1 EEIRV
6 VDEMTF
12 AFELSEPFPTM
23 LNHLSNP
30 TTGLVSPTAVEEY
43 GEDYGKQAVVG
54 TGPVKFEN
62 WESAEEIVLT
72 RYEDYNWGPSYLE
85 NQGPAYPEEWIFRI
99 VPETLTLV
107 GELEKGGVDLTTY
120 IPEKEKER
128 LEEAEGVSV
137 ASLKAPSTAYVAIN
151 VQNPPFDEV
160 EVRKAIAHAINKEA
174 VIKAALAGNAF
185 PAHSMIP
192 SNVEGYWEDGEE
204 LAKEATGYDPEKAKN
219 LLAEAGWEDVDGD
232 RVLERDGEELEATT
246 FAFTITRYKR
256 MAEVVKPMLEE
267 VGIKVDL
274 KILEAGDLYERSEGG
289 EHDLQVTAWMGVTYA
304 QDFLAPLYNSKNVGS
319 SNYSFFESEKMD
331 DLLKEG
337 KTALSKEERT
347 EALNEAQRLLLER
360 MPSVPLAHYIDML
373 GHKDTIVG
381 VDAFVQHSWALTGG
395 VDLTKPLIFRKQ

>member
-1 EEIRV
+1 
-6 VDEMTF
+6 
-12 AFELSEPFPTM
+12 PTM

-107 GELEKGGVDLTTY
+107 GELEKGNVDFTTY

-160 EVRKAIAHAINKEA
+160 KIRKAIAHAINKEA

-232 RVLERDGEELEATT
+232 GVLERDGEELEATT